1 MQFFCDVM
9 LGRLAKHLRMLGID
23 TKYSRSISESVLK
36 KMSLDENRTVL
47 TRRTKFLE
55 LKKPVP
61 FCFINSNNPET
72 QITEVIKHFNILAD
86 DLVPFSLCL
95 LCNSALEDVDRNLAE
110 GKVPDYV
117 FNSIEK
123 FSQCPA
129 CGRIYWQGTHY
140 KNMSKRVL
148 DFLQGRD

>member
-47 TRRTKFLE
+47 TRRTGFLE

-86 DLVPFSLCL
+86 ALKPFSLCL
-95 LCNSALEDVDRNLAE
+95 LCNRALQEIDREHVE
-110 GKVPDYV
+110 GKVSEYV
-117 FNSIEK
+117 FNHDDGTV
-123 FSQCPA
+123 SQHA
-129 CGRIYWQGTHY
+129 DGYGYST
-140 KNMSKRVL
+140 
-148 DFLQGRD
+148 